1 MLLAKYFKS
10 LYSINMR
17 KNYYVFLIVFGA
29 LLISNSIIAHART
42 RVKKALFVIVD
53 GVARDMLKSSSTP
66 CMDSI
71 SAYGAF
77 ADAHVG
83 GEKGAYSQSPTISA
97 VGYNCLLTG
106 TWAEKHN
113 VWDNDIAAPNYNY
126 PTVFRLFKN
135 QYPDKKIAV
144 FSSWQDN
151 RTKLIGEGK
160 PETGNI
166 KMDYAFDG
174 YELDTV
180 NFPQDSKRIFM
191 RNIDEK
197 VVSEATKC
205 VRADAPD
212 LSWVY
217 LEFTDDMGHMYG
229 DSRQMKDAIH
239 FEDTLMGRLWD
250 AIKYREKNF
259 NEDWLLVI
267 TTDHGR
273 SPRDGRGHGGQSD
286 RERGTWIVTNYKNV
300 NASFKRTTPGIV
312 SILPSITNYLGV
324 EVPKNTKYELDGV
337 PFVGRVYFYDF
348 KSEEKDG
355 KFYFSWNDLSSN
367 KNQTADILVSYT
379 NNVKVGGTDKY
390 QKIATVKLSENKLE
404 LSKKLNKSDFY
415 KFVLETP
422 NQTMNYWIIGDK
434 K

>member
-1 MLLAKYFKS
+1 M
-10 LYSINMR
+10 
-17 KNYYVFLIVFGA
+17 
-29 LLISNSIIAHART
+29 
-42 RVKKALFVIVD
+42 D
-53 GVARDMLKSSSTP
+53 GVARDMLKGASTP
-66 CMDSI
+66 CLDSI
-71 SAYGAF
+71 SANGAF
-77 ADAHVG
+77 AYAYVG
-83 GEKGAYSQSPTISA
+83 GERSAYSQSPTISA
-97 VGYNCLLTG
+97 VGYNSLLTG

-126 PTVFRLFKN
+126 PTVFRLFKD

-160 PETGNI
+160 TETGNI
-166 KMDYAFDG
+166 KMDYAYDG
-174 YELDTV
+174 YELDTT
-180 NFPQDSKRIFM
+180 NYPHDSKRIFM

-197 VVSEATKC
+197 VVSEAAKC

-259 NEDWLLVI
+259 NEDWLLII

-273 SPRDGRGHGGQSD
+273 SPIDGRGHGGQSD
-286 RERGTWIVTNYKNV
+286 RERGTWIVTNYKKV

-312 SILPSITNYLGV
+312 SILPSITNFLGV
-324 EVPKNTKYELDGV
+324 DVPKNTKYELDGV
-337 PFVGRVYFYDF
+337 PFVGKVDFSDF

-355 KFYFSWNDLSSN
+355 KFYFSWNDLSVN
-367 KNQTADILVSYT
+367 KNQTADLLVSYT

-390 QKIATVKLSENKLE
+390 QKIATVKLSGNKLE

-422 NQTMNYWIIGDK
+422 NQTMNYWIVGDNK
-434 K
+434 

>member
-1 MLLAKYFKS
+1 
-10 LYSINMR
+10 MR
-17 KNYYVFLIVFGA
+17 KNYYVFIIIFGA

-135 QYPDKKIAV
+135 QYPDKKIAI

-166 KMDYAFDG
+166 KMDYACDG

-197 VVSEATKC
+197 VVSEASKC
-205 VRADAPD
+205 VRSDAPD

-229 DSRQMKDAIH
+229 DSRQMKDAIN

-273 SPRDGRGHGGQSD
+273 SPRDGKGHGGQSD
-286 RERGTWIVTNYKNV
+286 RERGTWIVTNYKDV

-324 EVPKNTKYELDGV
+324 DVPKNTKYELDGV
-337 PFVGRVYFYDF
+337 PFVGKVYFSDF
-348 KSEEKDG
+348 KSEEKEG
-355 KFYFSWNDLSSN
+355 KFYFSWNDLSGN

-390 QKIATVKLSENKLE
+390 QKIATIKLSENKLE
-404 LSKKLNKSDFY
+404 LSKKLDKSDFY

-422 NQTMNYWIIGDK
+422 EQAMNYCIIKGK
-434 K
+434 